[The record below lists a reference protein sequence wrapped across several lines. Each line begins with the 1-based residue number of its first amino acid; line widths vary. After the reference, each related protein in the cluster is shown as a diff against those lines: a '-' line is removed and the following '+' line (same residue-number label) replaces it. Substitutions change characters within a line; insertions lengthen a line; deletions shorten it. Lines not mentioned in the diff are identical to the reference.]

1 MRDIWIVTKFT
12 FNQLIH
18 KKVIIIST
26 ILILL
31 SIIVS
36 FNVPRIMNHYNKSKD
51 KIILIKDDTNI
62 FKDVLNNYKYNNTIL
77 KISTDSIKNISKK
90 INAGKV
96 DSGVHI
102 ILSSNNH
109 ITYEYLDDN
118 TTLMDAF
125 PSDLDAILTNTY
137 QTIEINKLNISS
149 DELAKIYPKVDY
161 KIISTKKET
170 KGNMLFMMILTMILF
185 FAVFYLAIQ
194 VSSSITTEKTSKIIE
209 TIATSTSPSN
219 IIIGKTFGCALVG
232 FCQLVLV
239 SLTVFI
245 SAKLFLDA
253 SIIEKYLGTSTF
265 DFSLVI
271 ITFIYF
277 ILGYFF
283 YAFLYALTGS
293 LVSKPED
300 IQTADMPVSFIAV
313 VGFYLAYFTLMN
325 PNSNLSLLAKILP
338 ISSAFCMPVHFLMG
352 TASTLD
358 LIISLIVLI
367 ISILLISSVSIKIY
381 SNAIINYGSHINI
394 KEMLKMYKEN

>member
-149 DELAKIYPKVDY
+149 DELAKIYPKVDDY

-170 KGNMLFMMILTMILF
+170 KGNMLFMMILSMILF

-219 IIIGKTFGCALVG
+219 IIIGKTFGCAL
-232 FCQLVLV
+232 
-239 SLTVFI
+239 VFI

-352 TASTLD
+352 TASTMD
-358 LIISLIVLI
+358 LIISLFTLC

>member
-125 PSDLDAILTNTY
+125 PSDLDVILTNTY

-170 KGNMLFMMILTMILF
+170 KGNMLFMMILSMILF

-194 VSSSITTEKTSKIIE
+194 VSSSITT
-209 TIATSTSPSN
+209 
-219 IIIGKTFGCALVG
+219 
-232 FCQLVLV
+232 
-239 SLTVFI
+239 
-245 SAKLFLDA
+245 
-253 SIIEKYLGTSTF
+253 
-265 DFSLVI
+265 
-271 ITFIYF
+271 
-277 ILGYFF
+277 
-283 YAFLYALTGS
+283 
-293 LVSKPED
+293 
-300 IQTADMPVSFIAV
+300 
-313 VGFYLAYFTLMN
+313 
-325 PNSNLSLLAKILP
+325 
-338 ISSAFCMPVHFLMG
+338 
-352 TASTLD
+352 
-358 LIISLIVLI
+358 
-367 ISILLISSVSIKIY
+367 
-381 SNAIINYGSHINI
+381 
-394 KEMLKMYKEN
+394 

>member
-118 TTLMDAF
+118 T
-125 PSDLDAILTNTY
+125 
-137 QTIEINKLNISS
+137 
-149 DELAKIYPKVDY
+149 
-161 KIISTKKET
+161 
-170 KGNMLFMMILTMILF
+170 
-185 FAVFYLAIQ
+185 
-194 VSSSITTEKTSKIIE
+194 
-209 TIATSTSPSN
+209 SN
-219 IIIGKTFGCALVG
+219 
-232 FCQLVLV
+232 
-239 SLTVFI
+239 
-245 SAKLFLDA
+245 
-253 SIIEKYLGTSTF
+253 Y
-265 DFSLVI
+265 
-271 ITFIYF
+271 
-277 ILGYFF
+277 
-283 YAFLYALTGS
+283 
-293 LVSKPED
+293 
-300 IQTADMPVSFIAV
+300 
-313 VGFYLAYFTLMN
+313 
-325 PNSNLSLLAKILP
+325 
-338 ISSAFCMPVHFLMG
+338 
-352 TASTLD
+352 
-358 LIISLIVLI
+358 
-367 ISILLISSVSIKIY
+367 
-381 SNAIINYGSHINI
+381 
-394 KEMLKMYKEN
+394 